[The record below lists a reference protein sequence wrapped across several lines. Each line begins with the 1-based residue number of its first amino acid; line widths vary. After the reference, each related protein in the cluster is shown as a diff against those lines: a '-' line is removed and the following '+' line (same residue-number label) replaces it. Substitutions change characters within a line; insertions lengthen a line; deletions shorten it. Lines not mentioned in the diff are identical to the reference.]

1 MFTPISL
8 SYVNLGYVV
17 YFAIGRHV
25 LVVETSGI
33 LILYFKLSLQV
44 IHCSYASRE
53 QGKHLVL
60 LKAAFCYVSIT
71 NLLRYWSACL
81 VMETTRVRS

>member
-33 LILYFKLSLQV
+33 LSLQV